1 MRGIAGA
8 DSGGVFAEGDISH
21 VVSGFDAP
29 MATAKGLQLCRIHL
43 RVGAA
48 AQDQFRIFCDPH
60 AFEVVSGADDDG
72 GLDGVWKAALLGG
85 DFKGPD
91 LPGLMASMA
100 LVYGDVLRE
109 KKRLWANG
117 TGGSVGRRAWVD
129 WL

>member
-1 MRGIAGA
+1 MARA
-8 DSGGVFAEGDISH
+8 DGGGVFAEGDISH

-43 RVGAA
+43 RVRAA
-48 AQDQFRIFCDPH
+48 AQDQFGLFGDPH
-60 AFEVVSGADDDG
+60 AFEVVSGADEDG

-91 LPGLMASMA
+91 LTGFMASMA
-100 LVYGDVLRE
+100 LVYGDMLRE

-117 TGGSVGRRAWVD
+117 TGGLVGQRAWVD